1 MRPWGQSE
9 KSLQKSR
16 QGTILEQACARTR
29 AEAEEWVVPGRAR
42 PLRSPIQA
50 ETWQPV
56 ARASWHH
63 ILFASIRQEESAE
76 DQKHLFRGRG
86 RLDFEPRPWL
96 AGGRARRVCVYSR
109 ELPVPT

>member
-29 AEAEEWVVPGRAR
+29 AEAEEWVGPGRAR

-50 ETWQPV
+50 ETWQPG

-63 ILFASIRQEESAE
+63 ILFARIRQEESAE
-76 DQKHLFRGRG
+76 QQKNLFGGRG
-86 RLDFEPRPWL
+86 PLDLGTPPWPAARPC
-96 AGGRARRVCVYSR
+96 RA
-109 ELPVPT
+109 